1 MTDQKPQLAPHSIEA
16 EQKLLGSILEYPE
29 YYPSVAFLKP
39 DDFFIVRN
47 EWLWRVMQDLYN
59 RNEEI
64 HNISVFDALSPD
76 QQDQIGGAAYMT
88 ELLMNVEQPHYAET
102 FARMVERCAIR
113 RRMLDAAAQLAQLA
127 HQESGAI
134 EDTLNDAQAVFF
146 DFMAH
151 QEIRQS
157 KSAAV
162 IADEVFYEVEAAR
175 LLHLAGESVGLP
187 SGIGELDELIGGFHR
202 GKYYVLGARP
212 GMGKTAFML
221 SVMFRL
227 VKAGVPVGVFSL
239 EMNRGEL
246 MQRLIAMETKIST
259 RALENGRLSEREWAL
274 FVEANNRIGEL
285 PFWVNDTPA
294 NNIVKVRSQGKAWYQ
309 EHGIK
314 IIFLDYVQLA
324 TGDQNRDN
332 RALEVGSIS
341 RGCQALARELEIP
354 VVALAQL
361 NRNVEN
367 RQDKRPMLID
377 LRESG
382 DLEQDANVVMF
393 MYRDEYY
400 NPNTEDKGIGEII
413 VAKQRSGPTGTARAI
428 WKPKLTQFLDI
439 GATTTV
445 NLGDFSPAY
454 ADNGG

>member
-1 MTDQKPQLAPHSIEA
+1 MTDQKPQLAPHSLEA
-16 EQKLLGSILEYPE
+16 EQGLLGAILEYPE

-47 EWLWRVMQDLYN
+47 EWLWRVIQDLYN
-59 RNEEI
+59 RDEDI

-76 QQDQIGGAAYMT
+76 QQDQIGGAVYLT
-88 ELLMNVEQPHYAET
+88 ELLLHVEQPHYAET
-102 FARMVERCAIR
+102 FARIIERAAIR
-113 RRMLDAAAQLAQLA
+113 RRMLNVSAQLAQLA

-134 EDTLNDAQAVFF
+134 EHTLNDAQAIFF

-157 KSAAV
+157 KSAAE
-162 IADEVFYEVEAAR
+162 ISDEVFYDVEAAR
-175 LLHLAGESVGLP
+175 LAHLAGESVGLP
-187 SGIGELDELIGGFHR
+187 TGIGELDELIGGFQR
-202 GKYYVLGARP
+202 SKYYVLGGRP

-221 SVMFRL
+221 SAMFRL

-246 MQRLIAMETKIST
+246 VQRLIAMETGIST
-259 RALENGRLSEREWAL
+259 RALETGRLNDSEWAL

-294 NNIVKVRSQGKAWYQ
+294 NNIIKVRSQGKAWYQ

-324 TGDQNRDN
+324 IGDQNRDN

-393 MYRDEYY
+393 LYRDEYY
-400 NPNTEDKGIGEII
+400 NPGTEDKGIGEII
-413 VAKQRSGPTGTARAI
+413 VAKQRSGPPGTARAI
-428 WKPKLTQFLDI
+428 WKPKLTQFVDI
-439 GATTTV
+439 GATKTLD
-445 NLGDFSPAY
+445 LGDHSPAY
-454 ADNGG
+454 IGG